1 MIWTHFAT
9 VVPCAKRLQVS
20 RKVWFYMKLKYKKII
35 LLTTMS
41 TMGIGLLTISL
52 SHDKTAAED
61 NSGAKATMKTESFDL
76 ADAPESDESVQVL
89 GVADA
94 ANAVI
99 ATPTVEPTPTPL
111 PVYPIED
118 EGYPNIEQLVKDYY
132 TAKNNRDLEALKALS
147 SDPSAVETQEE
158 LQQKTEYIEN
168 YLDVKAYVQK
178 SFKEGTYIVYAYHEI
193 KFTGISTT
201 APGLSKFLVITDE
214 NNELKFFSGTMDEET
229 QTYYQERSNDED
241 VVALM
246 NLTNDKSQEAM
257 DKDED
262 LKNFWKSVEEM
273 ANSKQSQEESKK
285 D

>member
-1 MIWTHFAT
+1 
-9 VVPCAKRLQVS
+9 
-20 RKVWFYMKLKYKKII
+20 MKLKYKKII

-61 NSGAKATMKTESFDL
+61 NSGAAATMKAEVFDEESVGD
-76 ADAPESDESVQVL
+76 DENVQVL

-94 ANAVI
+94 TSI
-99 ATPTVEPTPTPL
+99 AITTPTLAPTPTPL
-111 PVYPIED
+111 PVYPIEE
-118 EGYPNIEQLVKDYY
+118 EGYPKIEQLVKDYY
-132 TAKNNRDLEALKALS
+132 TAKNNRDVEALKAIS
-147 SDPSAVETQEE
+147 SDPSTVETQED

-178 SFKEGTYIVYAYHEI
+178 GFKEGTYIVYAYHEI
-193 KFTGISTT
+193 KFTGINTT
-201 APGLSKFLVITDE
+201 APGLSKFFVITDE

-229 QTYYQERSNDED
+229 QTYYNERSNDED

-246 NLTNDKSQEAM
+246 NLTNEKSQEAM

-262 LKNFWKSVEEM
+262 LKNFWTSVAEM
-273 ANSKQSQEESKK
+273 ANSKQNQEETKN
-285 D
+285 

>member
-1 MIWTHFAT
+1 
-9 VVPCAKRLQVS
+9 
-20 RKVWFYMKLKYKKII
+20 MKLKYKKII

-61 NSGAKATMKTESFDL
+61 NSGAKAAMKTEAFDV
-76 ADAPESDESVQVL
+76 AAAPESNDESVQVL

-94 ANAVI
+94 TSAAI
-99 ATPTVEPTPTPL
+99 ATPTLAPTPTPL
-111 PVYPIED
+111 PVYPIEE
-118 EGYPNIEQLVKDYY
+118 EGYPKIEKLVKEYY
-132 TAKNNRDLEALKALS
+132 KAKNNRDVEALKALS

-168 YLDVKAYVQK
+168 YLDVEAYVQK

-193 KFTGISTT
+193 KFTGINTT

-262 LKNFWKSVEEM
+262 LKNFWNSVAEM
-273 ANSKQSQEESKK
+273 ANSKQSQEETKK

>member
-1 MIWTHFAT
+1 M
-9 VVPCAKRLQVS
+9 V
-20 RKVWFYMKLKYKKII
+20 FYMKLKYKKII

-52 SHDKTAAED
+52 SHDKTTAED
-61 NSGAKATMKTESFDL
+61 NSGVTATMKTEAFD
-76 ADAPESDESVQVL
+76 AAAESEDESVQVL

-94 ANAVI
+94 TSAAI
-99 ATPTVEPTPTPL
+99 ATPTLEPTPTPL
-111 PVYPIED
+111 PIYPIEE
-118 EGYPNIEQLVKDYY
+118 EGYPKIEKLVKEYY
-132 TAKNNRDLEALKALS
+132 TAKNNRDVEALKALS
-147 SDPSAVETQEE
+147 SDPSAVESQEE

-193 KFTGISTT
+193 KFTGINTT

-214 NNELKFFSGTMDEET
+214 NNELKFFSGTMDEEM
-229 QTYYQERSNDED
+229 QTYYNERSNDED

-246 NLTNDKSQEAM
+246 NLTNEKSQKAM

-262 LKNFWKSVEEM
+262 LKNFWNSVAEM